1 MVVLPAIESLDLDV
15 FQTLPVELQREMA
28 HAYLNGKK
36 SCPERQRE
44 VFLQIVK
51 EEEAS
56 WVEGVTEEK
65 RALRGFLDAILS
77 DFITVEEIQRIQR
90 YMQTYEVTEELKMV
104 VCAMMEER
112 CRHDLYGVKN
122 VVSAMKRSLTDPW
135 KELVDTLESTLQ
147 RYMSCI

>member
-77 DFITVEEIQRIQR
+77 DFITVEEIQRTR
-90 YMQTYEVTEELKMV
+90 
-104 VCAMMEER
+104 
-112 CRHDLYGVKN
+112 
-122 VVSAMKRSLTDPW
+122 
-135 KELVDTLESTLQ
+135 
-147 RYMSCI
+147 

>member
-28 HAYLNGKK
+28 HAFLNGKK

-90 YMQTYEVTEELKMV
+90 YVQTYEVTEELKTV

-122 VVSAMKRSLTDPW
+122 VVLAMKRSLTDPW
-135 KELVDTLESTLQ
+135 KELVETLESTLQ
-147 RYMSCI
+147 RYLSCI